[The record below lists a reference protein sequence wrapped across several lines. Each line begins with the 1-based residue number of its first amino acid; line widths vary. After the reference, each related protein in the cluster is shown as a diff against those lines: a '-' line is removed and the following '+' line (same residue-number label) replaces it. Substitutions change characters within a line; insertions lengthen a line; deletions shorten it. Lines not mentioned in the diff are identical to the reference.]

1 MSTATRR
8 KLDTT
13 LGIHKQYAQHTTHH
27 VSMSSLLSSEH
38 VTHSGD
44 ELFLFC
50 CRMKS
55 ESIFMF
61 CCIYYPAHIPGE
73 EKLLYHEFQHKT
85 LNLDSLE

>member
-61 CCIYYPAHIPGE
+61 CCIYYPAHIPGVY
-73 EKLLYHEFQHKT
+73 KCLYETWLFF
-85 LNLDSLE
+85 L